1 MLIAHVLGDKGVT
14 VFTLTSDVT
23 LESAARELHSRKVGA
38 LVVLSETE
46 EVIGVLSER
55 DVVREVAR
63 RGAKALEDPV
73 SAAMSR
79 SVITAAGQ
87 ETIDE
92 GLARMTDR
100 RVRHLPVLEEGRLV
114 GIISIGDLVKHKI
127 AAAEAESAAMQAYI
141 SAH

>member
-1 MLIAHVLGDKGVT
+1 MLIAHVLRDKGAA

-23 LESAARELHSRKVGA
+23 LESAARELHTRKVGA
-38 LVVLSETE
+38 LVVLDDAGA
-46 EVIGVLSER
+46 VIGVLSER

-63 RGAKALEDPV
+63 RGEKALGDRV

-79 SVITAAGQ
+79 SVITAHGQ

-100 RVRHLPVLEEGRLV
+100 RVRHLPVVEDGRLL